1 MPPEIDLARRSHAL
15 LMRAME
21 QEPGH
26 RRDFVRSQCPDD
38 PALMKRVLALLD
50 AADRTS
56 HFLDRPALE
65 SARGEP
71 RPIPDA
77 VGTYLI
83 VGVLGVGGMA
93 TVYEAIQ
100 EHPKRRVALKVL
112 NHSMAD
118 ADAYLRFR
126 FETETL
132 ARLHHPGIA
141 QVYEAGAA
149 QLGQPS
155 PAPFFA
161 MELVPDAVTIT
172 QYAERHDLPLRDRLG
187 MLASV
192 CDAVHYGH
200 QHGVIHRDLKP
211 ANVLV
216 DGEGRAK
223 VIDFGVARTT
233 EAGAESITANSDAR
247 RIVGT
252 LNYMSP
258 EQCGVAADIDI
269 RADIYS
275 LGVMLYELACG
286 RLPHDLSASPI
297 PAAMHSI
304 IHDPPQRPVFI
315 GERHDPDLEA
325 IILKCLDKRPERR
338 YESAAALATD
348 LRRWLEHLP
357 IEARPPGLVDQFRLF
372 ARRNPALVAAV
383 LTVILSIALLAAIST
398 GFAIRL
404 GTEVNARRDAQEQIL
419 RERDEARWQAYT
431 AQIAGAL
438 SAMKTGEFEQL
449 RARLAASETHERH
462 WEWGFLSR
470 LADRSESSIVA
481 HDDMIMDLAAD
492 KAWARL
498 ATACRDGSIKLW
510 NAEDQALI
518 ATHTGEPGVQA
529 QTVAFTR
536 SGDRVITGDAR
547 GTVRLLDGG
556 DLGEIEVIAKLSAGV
571 RRVVALNDGRIAA
584 AAGNGEAK
592 IWTLD
597 PRSETEFP
605 DDQPGGIRGIDLSPD
620 GSLVATYNDEG
631 HVWVRRSDDFSV
643 IRRLEFPGTVRQV
656 RFTKDATR
664 MAAAGA
670 NSRML
675 LWSLSDGSLIHEFE
689 ATQGVNTIRSLAISN
704 DGSLIVAGLIH
715 RGIVVCSTEDGRVIG
730 DFGGHTDGVAGLA
743 FSPDDEVLVSV
754 SWDRTLRT
762 WRTAEAAAPS
772 GTTTLRG
779 HSDHVMGVA
788 FSPDGT
794 ALASTSRD
802 GSVRVWDPDL
812 GEVIACVAPGG
823 GQSRA
828 LAFSPDGR
836 WIASAWNDRVVR
848 IMDATTGVVV
858 TRLEGLGSSIASV
871 AFDSAGRRVAA
882 GGENGNI
889 AVWVIDSENAP
900 TVFRGHTARVNS
912 LRFSP
917 DGVSVASASRDG
929 SVRVWVA
936 DTGEQTHQLTGH
948 ASDVFAVL
956 FHPDGSRLYSG
967 SRDQTIRVWDVGS
980 GGHVATLAGHGQ
992 YVTCMAMSSDATR
1005 LVAGSWFGEVLLFD
1019 VATHDLIASFR
1030 AHESAIRGVDFS
1042 PDGRWIAS
1050 ASYDGTVRLFDSA
1063 TREAADAAR
1072 AQSRAE
1078 FEGAKGRLRTILSE
1092 IAADPEAV
1100 QVRVGEAGIDPMLDS
1115 WARKA
1120 ILSILAPPEK
1130 SR

>member
-1 MPPEIDLARRSHAL
+1 MPPEIELARRSHAL

-21 QEPGH
+21 QDPAH
-26 RRDFVRSQCPDD
+26 RREFVRSQCPDD

-50 AADRTS
+50 AADKTS
-56 HFLDRPALE
+56 NFLDRPALE
-65 SARGEP
+65 AARGEP

-100 EHPKRRVALKVL
+100 EQPKRRVALKVL
-112 NHSMAD
+112 NHAMAD

-161 MELVPDAVTIT
+161 MELIPDAVTIT
-172 QYAERHDLPLRDRLG
+172 QFAEQHRLSLRERLS

-211 ANVLV
+211 ANILV

-258 EQCGVAADIDI
+258 EQCGAPADIDI

-286 RLPHDLSASPI
+286 RLPHDLNSSPI
-297 PAAMHSI
+297 PAAIHSI
-304 IHDPPQRPVFI
+304 IHDPPRRPEFL
-315 GERHDPDLEA
+315 GGKHDADLEA

-348 LRRWLEHLP
+348 LRRWLEHMP
-357 IEARPPGLVDQFRLF
+357 IEARPPGLVDQLRMF

-383 LTVILSIALLAAIST
+383 LTVITSIALLAAIST
-398 GFAIRL
+398 GFAFRL
-404 GTEVNARRDAQEQIL
+404 GTEVRARREAQEQITS
-419 RERDEARWQAYT
+419 ERDLARWQAYT

-449 RARLAASETHERH
+449 RARLAASATHERH

-470 LADRSESSIVA
+470 LADRSESAIVA
-481 HDDMIMDLAAD
+481 HDDMIMDFASDAA
-492 KAWARL
+492 WTRL
-498 ATACRDGSIKLW
+498 ATACRDGSTRLW
-510 NAEDQALI
+510 NAADQSLI
-518 ATHTGEPGVQA
+518 ATHAGEEGVQV
-529 QTVAFTR
+529 QTVVFSRTGR
-536 SGDRVITGDAR
+536 QIITGDAR
-547 GTVRLLDGG
+547 GTVRLLNGN
-556 DLGEIEVIAKLSAGV
+556 DLREIEVIAKMSAGV

-584 AAGNGEAK
+584 ATGNGDAR
-592 IWTLD
+592 IWTLE
-597 PRSETEFP
+597 PRTETRFP

-620 GSLVATYNDEG
+620 GSLLATYNDVG
-631 HVWVRRSDDFSV
+631 HVWVRRAEDLAVVSRF
-643 IRRLEFPGTVRQV
+643 EFPGTVRQV
-656 RFTKDATR
+656 RFTNDATR

-675 LWSLSDGSLIHEFE
+675 LWRLSDGALIHEFE

-715 RGIVVCSTEDGRVIG
+715 RGIVICSTEDGGVVG
-730 DFGGHTDGVAGLA
+730 EFGGHTDGVAGLA
-743 FSPDDEVLVSV
+743 FSPDDAVLASV

-772 GTTTLRG
+772 GTTTLHG
-779 HSDHVMGVA
+779 HTDHVMGVV
-788 FSPDGT
+788 FSPDG
-794 ALASTSRD
+794 AVLASTSRD
-802 GSVRVWDPDL
+802 GAVRVWDPDL
-812 GEVIACVAPGG
+812 GVPIARIAPGG

-828 LAFSPDGR
+828 LAYSPDGR
-836 WIASAWNDRVVR
+836 WIASAWNDRSVR
-848 IMDATTGVVV
+848 VLDAMTGVVT
-858 TRLEGLGSSIASV
+858 TRLEGLGTSVASV
-871 AFDSAGRRVAA
+871 AFDPAGGRIAA
-882 GGENGNI
+882 GGENGAI
-889 AVWVIDSENAP
+889 GVWALDSKDGP
-900 TVFRGHTARVNS
+900 TVLKGHTARVNS

-917 DGVSVASASRDG
+917 DGALVASASRDG
-929 SVRVWVA
+929 TVRLWDAASGTEVSR
-936 DTGEQTHQLTGH
+936 LLGH

-956 FHPDGSRLYSG
+956 FHPDGRRLYSG
-967 SRDQTIRVWDVGS
+967 SRDQTIRVWDVDS
-980 GGHVATLAGHGQ
+980 GEPVATLAGHGQ
-992 YVTCMAMSSDATR
+992 YVTCLTMNADATR
-1005 LVAGSWFGEVLLFD
+1005 LVAGSWFGEILLFD
-1019 VATHDLIASFR
+1019 VATRDLIASFR
-1030 AHESAIRGVDFS
+1030 AHESAIRGVAFS

-1072 AQSRAE
+1072 MRSRNE
-1078 FEGAKGRLRTILSE
+1078 MDEAKRRLQPILDHV
-1092 IAADPEAV
+1092 AGDPE
-1100 QVRVGEAGIDPMLDS
+1100 GLAGVLNETGINPMLDH
-1115 WARKA
+1115 WARKV
-1120 ILSILAPPEK
+1120 ILSTLAPAEEP
-1130 SR
+1130 R